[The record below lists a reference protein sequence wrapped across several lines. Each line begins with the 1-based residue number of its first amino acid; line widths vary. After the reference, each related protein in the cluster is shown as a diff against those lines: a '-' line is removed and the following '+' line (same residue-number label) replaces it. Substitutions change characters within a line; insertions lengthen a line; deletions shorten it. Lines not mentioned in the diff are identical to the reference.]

1 MMYLDVILPLL
12 FEDGL
17 PSNDQVT
24 KLGPAVCMGSDPDPP
39 NNAKE
44 FGSSMKLDG
53 LAKIMKVLRW
63 AVGKEKIDQ

>member
-1 MMYLDVILPLL
+1 MNWSLSISKGNG
-12 FEDGL
+12 E
-17 PSNDQVT
+17 
-24 KLGPAVCMGSDPDPP
+24 DPDPP

-63 AVGKEKIDQ
+63 AVGKEKIDQRERERERERERVTETI

>member
-1 MMYLDVILPLL
+1 M
-12 FEDGL
+12 
-17 PSNDQVT
+17 PS
-24 KLGPAVCMGSDPDPP
+24 
-39 NNAKE
+39 NAKE